1 MLFGPDQLADRPS
14 LLPLAARWPGTA
26 FLVWTGHDL
35 ATHDPSRPWLRR
47 VDHRLFRSRRICRC
61 RRTPAVMADT
71 PVAQDL
77 PGLLGAK
84 TYRAY
89 ADLIAPRLGGR

>member
-14 LLPLAARWPGTA
+14 LHASGGAVAGHGVPRL
-26 FLVWTGHDL
+26 TGHDL
-35 ATHDPSRPWLRR
+35 ATHNPSRPWLRR
-47 VDHRLFRSRRICRC
+47 VDYRLFRSRRICRY

-84 TYRAY
+84 TYRTY